1 VDGGCPVCRAYR
13 DQHHVTGPD
22 WSVLTVPLLAVV
34 LALALILA
42 LHLRF
47 G

>member
-1 VDGGCPVCRAYR
+1 VDAGCPVCRAYR

-22 WSVLTVPLLAVV
+22 WSALTVPLLAVV